1 MTSLKLR
8 YTQLCLCTLYSSLFL
23 CGLLTPSFVNSLSL
37 PFSSKQDVYKL
48 LTFHMVTDEIVVF
61 LMMLL
66 TIFIYTKLV
75 FDSWS
80 KVEMAFFYW
89 VVNMTSLFVFYLPYL
104 FQFIGGF
111 SVSIPQVNGGSAFIS
126 SVLVVIIQLR
136 PEQPIINCKAFS
148 MKSQYGL
155 FLVLLVYCFL
165 KVVGLIRLSSFVL
178 FCNGVICSWCYL
190 RLFQRHPQGRR
201 GDYRSSFSFTR
212 LFPEPIDKAISF
224 PINICYQ
231 LLLRSKLFPSLRRNS
246 EVTMAS
252 SFGLI
257 SHGLIS
263 PDSERHRRIA
273 LKALNERFMKSEG
286 SASATS
292 ELPVWPNLVGSDE
305 TQKLEK
311 GEPKESSVV
320 IQLPTDVNPPKSS
333 FTDSSSVCNPSTTG
347 ILSE

>member
-1 MTSLKLR
+1 MELYVAGVTSDYFNDILKEEEGTIVLHSH
-8 YTQLCLCTLYSSLFL
+8 LPGCFL
-23 CGLLTPSFVNSLSL
+23 NLSIKQSLSY
-37 PFSSKQDVYKL
+37 QY
-48 LTFHMVTDEIVVF
+48 
-61 LMMLL
+61 ML
-66 TIFIYTKLV
+66 
-75 FDSWS
+75 
-80 KVEMAFFYW
+80 
-89 VVNMTSLFVFYLPYL
+89 
-104 FQFIGGF
+104 
-111 SVSIPQVNGGSAFIS
+111 SAS
-126 SVLVVIIQLR
+126 T
-136 PEQPIINCKAFS
+136 EN
-148 MKSQYGL
+148 
-155 FLVLLVYCFL
+155 
-165 KVVGLIRLSSFVL
+165 
-178 FCNGVICSWCYL
+178 
-190 RLFQRHPQGRR
+190 
-201 GDYRSSFSFTR
+201 
-212 LFPEPIDKAISF
+212 
-224 PINICYQ
+224 
-231 LLLRSKLFPSLRRNS
+231 

-320 IQLPTDVNPPKSS
+320 IQLPTDVNSPKSS